1 MKYTSRDMSRKSI
14 QKHYHETIEN
24 DTDTTCDVRTY
35 SGTPSKLPMKIKKL
49 TIAYS
54 CTQKIFDTLCSST
67 LYKHKSTVSEIL
79 TSLNAESQG

>member
-54 CTQKIFDTLCSST
+54 CIKKCLTHFVPQPYTNTNPQYQK
-67 LYKHKSTVSEIL
+67 
-79 TSLNAESQG
+79 SLPP